1 MGTPVWNGFF
11 VVYHGGGTAIDS
23 SVLQCV
29 INEAAMLKQ
38 ASQFG
43 IEVGECNLTFALLEC
58 KF

>member
-1 MGTPVWNGFF
+1 MNTCAKWLFLLSTT
-11 VVYHGGGTAIDS
+11 GGKAIDS

-43 IEVGECNLTFALLEC
+43 IEVGDCNLTFALLEC